1 MDVPPAIV
9 ALALHPFRDL
19 PPAPGTELIER
30 DGILLAFHPYPIAQ
44 PVEPLA
50 LTAEDVPVAVAA
62 ARVAARERGKRV
74 LAWWIA
80 PEHDHLRAALEEE
93 ELVNEDTPGFEAVEN
108 AMYSQ
113 PGNPGR
119 QYLAKIGDEFV
130 GTAGASF
137 GDAGINLF
145 GGAVLPHAR
154 ARGVYRALTVT
165 RWAEAVRRGR
175 PP

>member
-113 PGNPGR
+113 PGNPRR
-119 QYLAKIGDEFV
+119 QYLAKIG
-130 GTAGASF
+130 TRSSAQPAPASVTPGSTCSAARF
-137 GDAGINLF
+137 S
-145 GGAVLPHAR
+145 PMPAR
-154 ARGVYRALTVT
+154 AASTARSQ
-165 RWAEAVRRGR
+165 
-175 PP
+175 